1 MGRIAFIKIALINI
15 ARHRLRS
22 ILTISGIAFSVTLF
36 MSFANLSA
44 DFRNQV
50 DRIANQYRVDI
61 AVQASDAVTPMSSKI
76 KPELVQKVSESPA
89 IEEAILLSVGKIRLP
104 WNPYTFIIG
113 LSSIEAVSKQ
123 VRLLD
128 GDFPKVGKDQVLI
141 GFQTVRQGY
150 RPGQHIKLKDGIIL
164 EISGTFSSDIP
175 LLNGAIAMSLETS
188 RRLINRDGQISL
200 MLLRLKHEV
209 QQAEIISQ
217 LNSIFPE
224 LHATPAAALGEQ
236 GLVVKLADRML
247 VAVFSL
253 GLIIGFLLITNT
265 LVMSIFERTREFGI
279 LFAVGWSR
287 LAVAKLVI
295 LESLALSLS
304 GLLLGLGLSWSIL
317 VSLSYMDA
325 ENMGWWISPTLDP
338 AMVLV
343 STVLI
348 LAITL
353 LSALY
358 PSILATRVPTAETL
372 RYE

>member
-1 MGRIAFIKIALINI
+1 
-15 ARHRLRS
+15 
-22 ILTISGIAFSVTLF
+22 

-150 RPGQHIKLKDGIIL
+150 RPGQHIKLKDGVIL